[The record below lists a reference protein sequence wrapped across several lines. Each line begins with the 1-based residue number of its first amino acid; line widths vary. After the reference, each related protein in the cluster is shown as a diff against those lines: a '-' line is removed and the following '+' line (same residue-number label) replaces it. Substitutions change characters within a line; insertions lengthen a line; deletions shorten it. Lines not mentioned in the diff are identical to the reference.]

1 MAAPTLMMVARCMH
15 AVAEITQA
23 LALFAQS
30 STEKCSSL
38 MLRAELSSA
47 ALMLVASNI
56 MRTAGASGVIL
67 SCERCR
73 RQYLPESV
81 EVGMC
86 RDCIQRLT
94 DRESVEERERMR
106 ALQEEERRRALQ
118 EKASQK
124 RKARERER
132 FHAEMERQRQN
143 EIKRARE
150 KQSSKKKTPLYR
162 RKC

>member
-94 DRESVEERERMR
+94 DGESVEERERM
-106 ALQEEERRRALQ
+106 RALQ